1 MLNNTE
7 GWDRTVYRITIK
19 RHFIKKKK
27 STKQNS
33 IIIMML
39 RRKTQ
44 TQTQTK
50 SQTQTG
56 NAIENNLG
64 QIK

>member
-1 MLNNTE
+1 
-7 GWDRTVYRITIK
+7 
-19 RHFIKKKK
+19 
-27 STKQNS
+27 
-33 IIIMML
+33 ML

>member
-1 MLNNTE
+1 
-7 GWDRTVYRITIK
+7 
-19 RHFIKKKK
+19 
-27 STKQNS
+27 
-33 IIIMML
+33 MML